1 MNNDKLASRLRSLRK
16 GHQYTQDYV
25 ASFLGVVRQ
34 TYSHYEN
41 GLRTPNYEALYKLA
55 GLYNIPVEDLMHLS
69 VELDENEY
77 YDAPCPTASSKL
89 LASYLDYLNDPKN
102 RKKLQFHT
110 DLERELLYYFSLLS
124 EDDKEELIAIAK
136 IKINKKKCRTVRQ

>member
-1 MNNDKLASRLRSLRK
+1 MNNDKLASKLRALRK

-25 ASFLGVVRQ
+25 ASFLGIVRQ

-41 GLRTPNYEALYKLA
+41 GLRTPSYEALYKLA
-55 GLYNIPVEDLMHLS
+55 GLYNISVEDLMHLS

-77 YDAPCPTASSKL
+77 YDAPRPTPSSRQ

-102 RKKLQFHT
+102 RKKLQFQS
-110 DLERELLYYFSLLS
+110 DLEKELLYYFSLLS
-124 EDDKEELIAIAK
+124 EEDKEELIAIAK
-136 IKINKKKCRTVRQ
+136 IKTAKKNRRSTM

>member
-1 MNNDKLASRLRSLRK
+1 MNNDKLASKLRALRK

-25 ASFLGVVRQ
+25 ASFLGIVRQ

-55 GLYNIPVEDLMHLS
+55 GLYNISVEDLMHLS

-77 YDAPCPTASSKL
+77 YDAPCPTPSSQQ
-89 LASYLDYLNDPKN
+89 LASYLDYLNNPKN
-102 RKKLQFHT
+102 RKKFQFHS
-110 DLERELLYYFSLLS
+110 DLEKELLYYFSLLS

-136 IKINKKKCRTVRQ
+136 IKTQKKNRRSTI